1 MKIFE
6 LAKELKVQSKEIV
19 SLMKECGEENIT
31 HMTVLTDEQIDFIRS
46 EYETAK
52 AIKEEEKTEQEKLE
66 KSKKKTDTDYRPDE
80 MISCRSIF
88 PGILIFNGAHSG
100 MTYTFNGMGDRRNV
114 EYQDLKA
121 GMLQQHSMMFNPDF
135 IIEDYELINDERWSE
150 LKAVYEN
157 MVTDEDIKKIMN
169 LPTRQ
174 FKETF
179 LKLPVTARQ
188 SIITIIAT
196 QIENKAFDE
205 YSKAQF
211 IDDNCGTCL
220 QLKMQMLNDK

>member
-19 SLMKECGEENIT
+19 ALMKECGETNVT
-31 HMTVLTDEQIDFIRS
+31 HMTVLNDEQIDFIRS

-52 AIKEEEKTEQEKLE
+52 AIKEEAKQEEKVI
-66 KSKKKTDTDYRPDE
+66 KKKTDADYRPDE
-80 MISCRSIF
+80 MIPCRSIF
-88 PGILIFNGAHSG
+88 AGILIFNGVHSG

-121 GMLQQHSMMFNPDF
+121 GMLEQNSMMFNPDF
-135 IIEDYELINDERWSE
+135 IIEDYDLIEDERWSE

-157 MVTDEDIKKIMN
+157 MYTDEDINKVMK
-169 LPTRQ
+169 LSTKQ
-174 FKETF
+174 FKEAF
-179 LKLPVTARQ
+179 NKLPVTARK
-188 SIITIIAT
+188 SIISIIAT
-196 QIENKAFDE
+196 QIENGTFDE

-211 IDDNCGTCL
+211 IDENCGTSL
-220 QLKMQMLNDK
+220 QLKMQMANDK

>member
-6 LAKELKVQSKEIV
+6 LAKELKVQSKDIV
-19 SLMKECGEENIT
+19 ALMKECGEENVS

-52 AIKEEEKTEQEKLE
+52 AIEEEKEV
-66 KSKKKTDTDYRPDE
+66 KKKKSDTDYKPDE

-88 PGILIFNGAHSG
+88 PGVLIFNGVHSG
-100 MTYTFNGMGDRRNV
+100 ITYTFNGMGDRRNV
-114 EYQDLKA
+114 EYQDLKG
-121 GMLQQHSMMFNPDF
+121 GMLLQNSMMFKPDF
-135 IIEDYELINDERWSE
+135 IIEDSDLINDERWAE

-157 MVTDEDIKKIMN
+157 MYTDEDIKKVMK

-174 FKETF
+174 FKDAF

-188 SIITIIAT
+188 TIITLIAT
-196 QIENKAFDE
+196 QIENGTFDE
-205 YSKAQF
+205 YSKVKF
-211 IDDNCGTCL
+211 IDETCGTRL
-220 QLKMQMLNDK
+220 DLKMQ